1 MCCYNYCVVL
11 KNYIFS
17 KDDVEGRGKC
27 TYVTIL
33 QMSISDGTSVVYM
46 YPSQKND
53 FYIFKSFVA
62 LLVLSSTCKIII
74 I

>member
-33 QMSISDGTSVVYM
+33 QMSISDGTN
-46 YPSQKND
+46 PSQKND